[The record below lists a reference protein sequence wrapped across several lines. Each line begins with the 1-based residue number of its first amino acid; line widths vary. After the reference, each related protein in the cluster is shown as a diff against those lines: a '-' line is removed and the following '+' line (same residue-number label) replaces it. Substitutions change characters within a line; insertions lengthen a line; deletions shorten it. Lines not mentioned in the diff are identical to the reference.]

1 MSERGSIIPN
11 GVVLKEHE
19 MATVVLLTEL
29 GCNVELIPKSN
40 LQGVRTPDVRIEG
53 LLWEIKSP
61 KGEGES
67 LMKNTVQKACRQLCN
82 VIVDLRRVKRYQEK
96 CLSELNREFEYS
108 RSLKRLKIITK
119 NGSIIDLV
127 KN

>member
-67 LMKNTVQKACRQLCN
+67 LMKNTVQKACRQSCN

>member
-29 GCNVELIPKSN
+29 GFNVELIPKSN

-61 KGEGES
+61 KGEGKS
-67 LMKNTVQKACRQLCN
+67 LMKNTVQKACRQSCN

-119 NGSIIDLV
+119 NGSVIDLV

>member
-1 MSERGSIIPN
+1 
-11 GVVLKEHE
+11 
-19 MATVVLLTEL
+19 
-29 GCNVELIPKSN
+29 
-40 LQGVRTPDVRIEG
+40 
-53 LLWEIKSP
+53 
-61 KGEGES
+61 
-67 LMKNTVQKACRQLCN
+67 MKNTVQKACRQSCN

-96 CLSELNREFEYS
+96 SLSELNREFEYS

>member
-53 LLWEIKSP
+53 LLWEIKVSQRRRQVAY
-61 KGEGES
+61 EEYRSES
-67 LMKNTVQKACRQLCN
+67 L
-82 VIVDLRRVKRYQEK
+82 
-96 CLSELNREFEYS
+96 
-108 RSLKRLKIITK
+108 
-119 NGSIIDLV
+119 
-127 KN
+127 

>member
-29 GCNVELIPKSN
+29 GFNVELIPKSN
-40 LQGVRTPDVRIEG
+40 QQGVRTPDVRIEG

-61 KGEGES
+61 KGEGKS
-67 LMKNTVQKACRQLCN
+67 LMKNTVQKACRQSCN

>member
-1 MSERGSIIPN
+1 
-11 GVVLKEHE
+11 
-19 MATVVLLTEL
+19 
-29 GCNVELIPKSN
+29 
-40 LQGVRTPDVRIEG
+40 
-53 LLWEIKSP
+53 
-61 KGEGES
+61 
-67 LMKNTVQKACRQLCN
+67 MKNTVQKACRQSCN

-119 NGSIIDLV
+119 NGSVIDLV

>member
-29 GCNVELIPKSN
+29 GFNVELIPKSN
-40 LQGVRTPDVRIEG
+40 QQGVRTPDVRIEG

-61 KGEGES
+61 KGEGKS
-67 LMKNTVQKACRQLCN
+67 LMKNTVQKACRQSCN

-119 NGSIIDLV
+119 NGSVIDLV